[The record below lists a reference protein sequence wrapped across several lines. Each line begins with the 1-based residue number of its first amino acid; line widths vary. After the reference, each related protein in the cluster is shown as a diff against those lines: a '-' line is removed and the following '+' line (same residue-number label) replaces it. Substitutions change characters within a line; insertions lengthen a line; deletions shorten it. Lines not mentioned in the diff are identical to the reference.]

1 MVATAAAVTVATAAA
16 VATAAGEVRNEA
28 DAPTVAAEGTAPP
41 AVATAV
47 AVVGIDRWN
56 KCIDHRHERK
66 YCF

>member
-1 MVATAAAVTVATAAA
+1 
-16 VATAAGEVRNEA
+16 
-28 DAPTVAAEGTAPP
+28 VAAEGTAPP